1 MATKKQ
7 VFISIGTPYSDVQ
20 RQFLNSLMD
29 LLHACDIEPRVINKT
44 EFVTQNP
51 LKDISRIM
59 RECDG
64 AIIVAY
70 ERTYFDAGLEKRKST
85 QEKPLASVSYTTPW
99 NQIEAAMA
107 VAIGLPIIVM
117 VETGLREEGL
127 LEDRYDWYIE
137 RLAIAADAFQDH
149 AVRGRVMAWCRR
161 IQSEQAER
169 PKRGRIDT
177 ELTLSELGR
186 LLTVRT
192 VLTLAA
198 VLFGI
203 FISGLWLGDTS
214 FGISLLQLVGRKN

>member
-1 MATKKQ
+1 MAKKH
-7 VFISIGTPYSDVQ
+7 VFVSVGTPYAEPQ
-20 RQFLNSLMD
+20 RAFLDALID
-29 LLHACDIEPRVINKT
+29 LLRSCDIEPRVINKT

-51 LKDISRIM
+51 LKDISRVM

-70 ERTYFDAGLEKRKST
+70 ERTFFDSGLEKRKS
-85 QEKPLASVSYTTPW
+85 EHEAPLNSVRYTTPW

-137 RLAIAADAFQDH
+137 RLSISGNAFADN
-149 AVRGRVMAWCRR
+149 AVRGRIMAWCRR
-161 IQSEQAER
+161 VQTEQLER
-169 PKRGRIDT
+169 PGHNRMDT
-177 ELTLSELGR
+177 EMTLSELGR
-186 LLTVRT
+186 LLTIRT
-192 VLTLAA
+192 ALTVTA

-203 FISGLWLGDTS
+203 FVIGLWIRGTPIGTTLFNFIEKKG
-214 FGISLLQLVGRKN
+214 